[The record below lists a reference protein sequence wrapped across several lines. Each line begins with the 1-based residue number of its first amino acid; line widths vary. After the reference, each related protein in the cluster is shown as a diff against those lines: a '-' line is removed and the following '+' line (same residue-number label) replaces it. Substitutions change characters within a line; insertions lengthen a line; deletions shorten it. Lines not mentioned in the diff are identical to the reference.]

1 MFKVKHEIFIKSS
14 LNKLLRN
21 NPEPKHQHVQA
32 YRKYCHMPIH
42 SYKNLHVKSPLRMR
56 QENSSLFVIVVQR

>member
-32 YRKYCHMPIH
+32 YRKYCQHAD
-42 SYKNLHVKSPLRMR
+42 SLV
-56 QENSSLFVIVVQR
+56 QESTCEKLVAYAPRK